1 MTPDATGQQDLRA
14 YLRIFWRWKFLFLT
28 ILIVIPVAAYVI
40 ASGKKP
46 SYQSST
52 LVELQD
58 ITVGL
63 GASSAPIQTGNL
75 AAVARL
81 VDTTPVAAEAAP
93 FLNPRPADPASLLG
107 SVSATANTQTGF
119 LTITGTSHTPA
130 GAADIANAFAKA
142 LSVHQTTQAKQA
154 IEQQIATAKQ
164 QLKATHK
171 SDPADRAS
179 LTQQI
184 SQLEALIGSTGSG
197 AQVIQ
202 AATPN
207 ATPIGPGTR
216 RTVEL
221 AILIAL
227 LLGAG
232 AVLVAESGD
241 RRLRTPEDLE
251 RIVEWPL
258 LAAVP
263 RTAFS
268 PEKAPHPADDE
279 AFQMLRASLTYFN
292 VDQPI
297 ASVAVISPLAED
309 GKTTVATGLA
319 RALSRA
325 GKHVILLDGDL
336 RRPQAAQRLGIHAEQ
351 GLGAVLAGELDLEQA
366 LVELDEPDAPGVGK
380 LEVLPA
386 GPPPP
391 NPVALISSQRMNS
404 VLKQLEERADLVI
417 IDTAAALAISDSIPL
432 LQAASGVIMIVRMN
446 RSASAAVRRMKKVV
460 TSANATVLG
469 VVATGAEPAG
479 GYGGYA
485 DRYYARNGNGNGNG
499 DGHGRGPEA
508 LRRLRRRRPV
518 AVDNEH

>member
-1 MTPDATGQQDLRA
+1 MSHDATGQQDLRA
-14 YLRIFWRWKFLFLT
+14 YLRIFWRWKILFLT

-58 ITVGL
+58 VTVGL
-63 GASSAPIQTGNL
+63 GTSSAPIQTGNL

-81 VDTTPVAAEAAP
+81 VDTTPVAAEAAA
-93 FLNPRPADPASLLG
+93 FLNPRPTDPASLLG
-107 SVSATANTQTGF
+107 SVSASANASTGF

-130 GAADIANAFAKA
+130 GAAAIANAFAKA
-142 LSVHQTTQAKQA
+142 LSVHQTSQARSTIRQE
-154 IEQQIATAKQ
+154 IIAAKT
-164 QLKATHK
+164 QLKATRK
-171 SDPADRAS
+171 SNIADRAS

-184 SQLEALIGSTGSG
+184 SQLQALIGSTGSG

-207 ATPIGPGTR
+207 ASPIGPGTR

-263 RTAFS
+263 RTAFAPDS
-268 PEKAPHPADDE
+268 APHPADDE

-319 RALSRA
+319 RALARA

-336 RRPQAAQRLGIHAEQ
+336 RRPQAAQRLGLHPEH
-351 GLGAVLAGELDLEQA
+351 GLGEVLAGQLSLDEA
-366 LVELDEPDAPGVGK
+366 LVEIEEPDAPGTGK
-380 LEVLPA
+380 LEILPA

-391 NPVALISSQRMNS
+391 NPVALISSQKMND
-404 VLKQLEERADLVI
+404 VLKELEERADLVI

-460 TSANATVLG
+460 NSAHATVLG

-479 GYGGYA
+479 GYGSYGSY
-485 DRYYARNGNGNGNG
+485 YYARNGDGNGNGNG
-499 DGHGRGPEA
+499 HGRRQDA

-518 AVDNEH
+518 GVDDH

>member
-14 YLRIFWRWKFLFLT
+14 YLRIFWRWKFLFFAF
-28 ILIVIPVAAYVI
+28 LIVIPVIAYVI

-58 ITVGL
+58 VTVGL
-63 GASSAPIQTGNL
+63 GSSSAPIQTGNL

-81 VDTTPVAAEAAP
+81 VDTTPVANEAAP
-93 FLNPRPADPASLLG
+93 FLSPRPADPASLLG
-107 SVSATANTQTGF
+107 SVSASADQTTGF
-119 LTITGTSHTPA
+119 LTITGTGGTPA
-130 GAADIANAFAKA
+130 EAAAIANAFAKA
-142 LSVHQTTQAKQA
+142 LSVHQQGQADQS
-154 IEQQIATAKQ
+154 IHQQITAARK
-164 QLKATHK
+164 QLKATPK
-171 SDPADRAS
+171 SNAS
-179 LTQQI
+179 ERTTLLGQI
-184 SQLEALIGSTGSG
+184 SQLQALIGSTGSG

-207 ATPIGPGTR
+207 AAPIGPGTR
-216 RTVEL
+216 RTVEI
-221 AILIAL
+221 AILIGL
-227 LLGAG
+227 LLGVG

-251 RIVEWPL
+251 RIVQWPL

-263 RTAFS
+263 RTAFAQS
-268 PEKAPHPADDE
+268 KTHLAADDE

-309 GKTTVATGLA
+309 GKTTVAVGLA
-319 RALSRA
+319 RALARA
-325 GKHVILLDGDL
+325 GRHVILLDGDL
-336 RRPQAAQRLGIHAEQ
+336 RRPQAAQRMGLDTDR
-351 GLGAVLAGELDLEQA
+351 GLGAVLAGELDLEDA
-366 LVELDEPDAPGVGK
+366 LVEEEEPDAPGFGK

-391 NPVALISSQRMNS
+391 NPVALISSRKMTT
-404 VLKQLEERADLVI
+404 VLRQLEERADVVI

-460 TSANATVLG
+460 TSAQATVLG
-469 VVATGAEPAG
+469 VVATGAETSGTYG
-479 GYGGYA
+479 GYG
-485 DRYYARNGNGNGNG
+485 DYYGSRGNGHGNGNGG
-499 DGHGRGPEA
+499 GRRQEA

-518 AVDNEH
+518 AVDDH

>member
-1 MTPDATGQQDLRA
+1 MTHDATGQQDLRA
-14 YLRIFWRWKFLFLT
+14 YLRIFWRWKFLFLS
-28 ILIVIPVAAYVI
+28 ILIVIPVIAYVV

-58 ITVGL
+58 VTIGL
-63 GASSAPIQTGNL
+63 GSSSAPIQTGNL

-81 VDTTPVAAEAAP
+81 VDTTPVAKEAAP

-107 SVSATANTQTGF
+107 SVSATADQTTGF
-119 LTITGTSHTPA
+119 LTITGTGGTPVQ
-130 GAADIANAFAKA
+130 AAAIANAFAKA
-142 LSVHQTTQAKQA
+142 LSVHQQSQANQS
-154 IEQQIATAKQ
+154 IREQIRAAKK
-164 QLKATHK
+164 QLKATPK
-171 SDPADRAS
+171 SNAS
-179 LTQQI
+179 ERTTLLGQI
-184 SQLEALIGSTGSG
+184 SQLQALIGSTGSG

-207 ATPIGPGTR
+207 ATPIGASTR

-221 AILIAL
+221 AILIAV
-227 LLGAG
+227 LLGIG

-263 RTAFS
+263 RSAFTPDKS
-268 PEKAPHPADDE
+268 AHPGDDE

-292 VDQPI
+292 VDQRV

-309 GKTTVATGLA
+309 GKTTVAVGLA
-319 RALSRA
+319 RALARA
-325 GKHVILLDGDL
+325 GKHVVLVDGDL
-336 RRPQAAQRLGIHAEQ
+336 RRPQAAQRIGLHADQ
-351 GLGAVLAGELDLEQA
+351 GLGAVLSGELELEDA
-366 LVELDEPDAPGVGK
+366 LVELTEDDAPGYGK

-391 NPVALISSQRMNS
+391 NPVALISSQKMSS
-404 VLKQLEERADLVI
+404 VLKELEERADLVI

-446 RSASAAVRRMKKVV
+446 RSASAALRRMKKVV
-460 TSANATVLG
+460 NSAQATVLG
-469 VVATGAEPAG
+469 IVATGAETSTTYG
-479 GYGGYA
+479 GYG
-485 DRYYARNGNGNGNG
+485 DYYGRGNGNGNGNG
-499 DGHGRGPEA
+499 GGRRQDV
-508 LRRLRRRRPV
+508 LKRLRRRRPV
-518 AVDNEH
+518 AADKN